1 MTFAPDEVIEWLT
14 KANRD
19 LMAAEILIDHEPPVL
34 DAACFHCQQA
44 VEKSLKAFL
53 VWQAIP
59 FEKIHSLTYLMDLCQ
74 SREPG
79 FASLREQ
86 AEALTPYAVEVRYP
100 GELLDVDRPEAA
112 DALESAQT
120 VWGYVLTIVPAELHP
135 RKSDTRSEE
144 SLKNE

>member
-14 KANRD
+14 KASRD

-53 VWQAIP
+53 VWQAVP

-100 GELLDVDRPEAA
+100 GELLDVDQREAA

-120 VWGYVLTIVPAELHP
+120 VWEYVSTLVPAELHP
-135 RKSDTRSEE
+135 RKPATRSEE
-144 SLKNE
+144 TKD

>member
-19 LMAAEILIDHEPPVL
+19 LMSAEILIDHEPPVL

-53 VWQAIP
+53 VWQTVP

-74 SREPG
+74 YREPG
-79 FASLREQ
+79 FASLREK
-86 AEALTPYAVEVRYP
+86 AETLTPYAVAVRHP
-100 GELLDVDRPEAA
+100 GELLDVDRREAA
-112 DALESAQT
+112 DALESAQA
-120 VWGYVLTIVPAELHP
+120 VWEYVLSHVPAELHP
-135 RKSDTRSEE
+135 HKPAAR
-144 SLKNE
+144 NEKAGD

>member
-1 MTFAPDEVIEWLT
+1 MTPTPDEVIEWLT
-14 KANRD
+14 KANSD
-19 LMAAEILIDHEPPVL
+19 LTAAEILIDHEPPVL

-53 VWQAIP
+53 VWQAVA

-74 SREPG
+74 SKEPG
-79 FASLREQ
+79 FGSLREQ

-100 GELLDVDRPEAA
+100 GELLDVDRQEAA

-120 VWGYVLTIVPAELHP
+120 IWKYVLTLVPAELHP
-135 RKSDTRSEE
+135 
-144 SLKNE
+144 LKPHAE